1 MRPVHPSPSPDRI
14 MLGSKLRSTRR
25 AQGLTIEQVA
35 EATGLTRGF
44 ISRIERDE
52 TSPSVASLLTL
63 CQVLSLSVGSLFA
76 TPEMDVVHL
85 DEAPFINMGGTG
97 AVERLLTPRAQS
109 KVQVLRSTIEP
120 GADGGKQLYTVNCD
134 IEVIHVL
141 SGTLEVRFAG
151 ETVLLIGGD
160 TLTFAGREPHSWTN
174 PGTTESEVLWTL
186 IPAAWSG
193 SS

>member
-1 MRPVHPSPSPDRI
+1 MRPVHPLPSPDRI
-14 MLGSKLRSTRR
+14 MLGSKLRGTRR

-52 TSPSVASLLTL
+52 TSPSVATLLTL
-63 CQVLSLSVGSLFA
+63 CQVLSLQVGSLFA
-76 TPEMDVVHL
+76 TPETDVVHL

-109 KVQVLRSTIEP
+109 KVQVLRSMIEP

-134 IEVIHVL
+134 VEVIHVL
-141 SGTLEVRFAG
+141 SGTLEVRFGG
-151 ETVLLIGGD
+151 ETVLLVGGD
-160 TLTFAGREPHSWTN
+160 TLTFAGREPHSWAN
-174 PGTTESEVLWTL
+174 PGPAASEVLWTL
-186 IPAAWSG
+186 VPAVWSG